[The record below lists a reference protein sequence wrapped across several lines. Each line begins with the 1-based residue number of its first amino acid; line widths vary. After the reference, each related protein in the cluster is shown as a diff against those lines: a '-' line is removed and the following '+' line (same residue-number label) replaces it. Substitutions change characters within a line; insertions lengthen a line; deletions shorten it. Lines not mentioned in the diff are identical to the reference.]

1 MEYCF
6 KDHYSSTPLLHYSGI
21 ERLVDHKIDNS
32 QIVVRDLKI
41 AFGSFVLM
49 HDVNFT
55 VSKGDVF
62 IIMGGSGCGKSTL
75 LRVMIGLKE
84 PSQGQILYT
93 GTSFWETEPADRNKI
108 MQRFG
113 ILYQQGALWS
123 SMTLAEN
130 VALPLGE
137 YTSLKPGQIEELA
150 SLKLALVG
158 LAGFEDYYP
167 SEISGGMRKRA
178 ALARAMALD
187 PEFLFLDEPSA
198 GLDPV
203 SSRLLDDLIL
213 ELRESLGTTFVVVTH
228 ELASIFAIAN
238 NSIYLDVETRT
249 MTSHGDPKK
258 LLEEADDPKVLKF
271 LTRGGK

>member
-1 MEYCF
+1 METAPDQ
-6 KDHYSSTPLLHYSGI
+6 K
-21 ERLVDHKIDNS
+21 NW
-32 QIVVRDLKI
+32 IVVENLKI

-55 VSKGDVF
+55 VRQGDVF

-75 LRVMIGLKE
+75 MRTMIGLKE
-84 PSQGQILYT
+84 PSQGKILYK
-93 GTSFWETEPADRNKI
+93 GQSFWESNPEGRDKM

-130 VALPLGE
+130 VALPIGE
-137 YTSLKPGQIEELA
+137 YTDLKPKQIRDLT

-167 SEISGGMRKRA
+167 SQISGGMRKRA
-178 ALARAMALD
+178 GLARAMALD

-213 ELRESLGTTFVVVTH
+213 ELRESLGTTFIVVTH
-228 ELASIFAIAN
+228 ELASIFAIGN
-238 NSIYLDVETRT
+238 NAIYLDVETRT
-249 MTSHGDPKK
+249 MTSQGDPKM
-258 LLEEADDPKVLKF
+258 LLAEGNDPKVIKF
-271 LTRGGK
+271 LTRGEK